1 MLLTK
6 TEKHGTEIGV
16 DFLQAY
22 LECSDEIQEVV
33 RDLVAVLNDPHTTNE
48 DREMTLATL
57 ADALFPNPHEG
68 QLGMDLEESE
78 CIGSSYSEEMRKAIA
93 ALDKE
98 EENFATKLRQI
109 MKEKGM
115 TQEELADKLGI
126 GQSAISNM
134 LNRQCRPQR
143 QTIERMA
150 KALEVTPQDLW
161 QEVDPS

>member
-1 MLLTK
+1 MSLTK
-6 TEKHGTEIGV
+6 TEKHGTEIGA

-48 DREMTLATL
+48 DREMTLVTL